1 MSIDWKVESRR
12 FDAVAELYDRY
23 RPGYPEEVIEQI
35 IADSGLSKGGKILE
49 IGCGTGI
56 ATQLFAQ
63 RGYSILGIEQGA
75 NLAALARE
83 KLRRH
88 PRVSIIVSTFEKW
101 PPIGKAFD
109 LVFSAQAFHWIDK
122 KIGYAKTAYVLKDSG
137 SLALLWNMY
146 PNPQGEIFEA
156 LNVVYREF
164 APEINNP
171 GILSYQAVAKQ
182 RESEINHSGYFAPA
196 KVNYYP
202 WSERYNVQEYLGLL
216 NTYSD
221 HLRLSEVHR
230 KRLFKAVAEVIE
242 QYGGAIEKPY
252 VAVSYVAHRRC

>member
-12 FDAVAELYDRY
+12 FDAVAELYDLY
-23 RPGYPEEVIEQI
+23 RPSYPHQVIEQI
-35 IADSGLSKGGKILE
+35 IADSKLPDGGRILE

-75 NLAALARE
+75 NMAALARQ
-83 KLRRH
+83 KLRGYR
-88 PRVSIIVSTFEKW
+88 RVSITVSTFENW

-122 KIGYAKTAYVLKDSG
+122 KIGYAKSAYILKDSG

-146 PNPQGEIFEA
+146 PNPQGKVFEA
-156 LNVVYREF
+156 LNAVYREF

-171 GILSYQAVAKQ
+171 GGLSFQAVAKE
-182 RESEINHSGYFAPA
+182 RELEINHSGYFNPV

-202 WSERYNVQEYLGLL
+202 WSEHYKVQQYLGLL

-221 HLRLSEVHR
+221 HLRLPEARR
-230 KRLFKAVAEVIE
+230 KRLFEAVAGVIKHH
-242 QYGGAIEKPY
+242 GGDIEKPY
-252 VAVSYVAHRRC
+252 VAVSYVTQKK